1 MQAVEVVAQDQQA
14 RPGQVV
20 LAAAALAARKA
31 REEVEVL
38 APQILV
44 AVAVVQGKV
53 LPEVLLAAM
62 VVLESLLLKFP
73 TLIPLRSLLV

>member
-14 RPGQVV
+14 LPGQAV